1 MPATV
6 ADQDTRTDSQTLVRL
21 GWVAGLGAGWF
32 VVAVLLLHALKSAD
46 YDFSA
51 QTVSELA
58 VGRYGFLMT
67 SAFIALGIGE
77 LALAAGLWRA
87 AGARFAPI
95 LQVIGGII
103 DLTSAI
109 FEADLL
115 GAPGTTHG
123 AIHDGAGAVGAVLVI
138 PTFLAY
144 AWAFRRSAY
153 WRSFALPTLLWA
165 LAAFAA
171 FVLVIVLGEQNQGT
185 SERIYLAVYVS
196 WLITAA
202 VRLARFARADVG
214 GASLQV
220 EDSMPSQSVV

>member
-1 MPATV
+1 MSATT
-6 ADQDTRTDSQTLVRL
+6 AEREASPDSRRFLWFGYVV
-21 GWVAGLGAGWF
+21 GVGAGWF

-46 YDFSA
+46 YDISE

-67 SAFIALGIGE
+67 TAFVALGIAE
-77 LALAAGLWRA
+77 LTLAFALWRA
-87 AGARFAPI
+87 TGARLGPI
-95 LQVIGGII
+95 LQVIGGLV
-103 DLTSAI
+103 DLTSAV

-123 AIHDGAGAVGAVLVI
+123 AIHDAVGAIGALLVI

-144 AWAFRRSAY
+144 AWAFRRNPR
-153 WRSFALPTLLWA
+153 WRSFAVPTLLWA
-165 LAAFAA
+165 MAAAVA
-171 FVLVIVLGEQNQGT
+171 FVLVIALGEQNQGT

-202 VRLARFARADVG
+202 VRLACQHA
-214 GASLQV
+214 
-220 EDSMPSQSVV
+220 EPEPSVPVPIGRR

>member
-1 MPATV
+1 
-6 ADQDTRTDSQTLVRL
+6 
-21 GWVAGLGAGWF
+21 
-32 VVAVLLLHALKSAD
+32 VLLLHVLKSAD
-46 YDFSA
+46 YDFST

-58 VGRYGFLMT
+58 VGRYGMLMT
-67 SAFIALGIGE
+67 SAFVALGIGE

-87 AGARFAPI
+87 AGARLGPI
-95 LQVIGGII
+95 VQVIGGVI
-103 DLTSAI
+103 DLTSAV

-115 GAPGTTHG
+115 GTPGTTHG
-123 AIHDGAGAVGAVLVI
+123 AIHDGAGAVGALLVI

-144 AWAFRRSAY
+144 AWAFRRNAY

-202 VRLARFARADVG
+202 VRLVRFGLGGRG
-214 GASLQV
+214 GASQLV
-220 EDSMPSQSVV
+220 EQSAV

>member
-1 MPATV
+1 MPTTV
-6 ADQDTRTDSQTLVRL
+6 ADHGTRADSRTLVRL

-32 VVAVLLLHALKSAD
+32 VVAVVLLHALKSAD

-67 SAFIALGIGE
+67 SAFVTFGIGE
-77 LALAAGLWRA
+77 LALAVGLWRA

-123 AIHDGAGAVGAVLVI
+123 AIHDGAGAIGALLVI

-144 AWAFRRSAY
+144 AWAFRRSAR

-196 WLITAA
+196 WLVTAA
-202 VRLARFARADVG
+202 VRLVRFGLEDG
-214 GASLQV
+214 SGASLPV
-220 EDSMPSQSVV
+220 EDPLPSQSVV